1 MTSSSIDFKSTKKFN
16 FRVVLC
22 RIRLFPTSIS
32 KIKWLWSEPSLKTYL
47 QHISFWFANQWNW
60 FSFCS
65 SSGCTTNT
73 MNIWFVIIWQCHIY
87 NSSNWWNIQTTS
99 SYIRTNKN
107 ITFAIFEIGFSRISK
122 SKAAQKDIKL
132 PTRIHPE
139 GAKRVV
145 ITDNF
150 VSLRRHKWF

>member
-1 MTSSSIDFKSTKKFN
+1 MSESVGSDIERYSEIEWWISRSKQNQWNITSFN
-16 FRVVLC
+16 SRVVLC

-32 KIKWLWSEPSLKTYL
+32 KIKWLESELSLKTYL

-60 FSFCS
+60 FSFRS

-87 NSSNWWNIQTTS
+87 NSSNWWNVQTTS

-107 ITFAIFEIGFSRISK
+107 ITFAIFEIGFSRIRK
-122 SKAAQKDIKL
+122 SLQS
-132 PTRIHPE
+132 P
-139 GAKRVV
+139 
-145 ITDNF
+145 
-150 VSLRRHKWF
+150 RRLKNI